1 MEENLQH
8 FQELGELKASC
19 YLCLPLACIVISFLG
34 LQQQGIFRVPG
45 SQVEVNDIKNS
56 FERGECRLTISSLWA
71 GEAKV
76 NIGLKANSAQRHW
89 VCSSFLEMSAHS
101 LTNSSFQDILMVA
114 GSQLCWG
121 CLHHRNS
128 KPQDLS
134 IRS

>member
-1 MEENLQH
+1 MQVWCFGH
-8 FQELGELKASC
+8 DVAELEKLGCSYHKSDLMV
-19 YLCLPLACIVISFLG
+19 LRPLGLACG
-34 LQQQGIFRVPG
+34 RN
-45 SQVEVNDIKNS
+45 VEE
-56 FERGECRLTISSLWA
+56 FGMWA